1 MLRFPEARRVPP
13 PDLSETG
20 APASGAQA
28 APGVRALVHSLAAVA
43 RAGGPPRSWRRPAA
57 RRPPRTLAFT
67 ERVPPP
73 GSAEPAAAAQP
84 VRAIVHP
91 AAHDPAPA
99 RAGRFYPEPRSRR
112 SPHSLAFP
120 APLVRAAPQLA

>member
-20 APASGAQA
+20 APGAGGRA
-28 APGVRALVHSLAAVA
+28 PPGVRAIVHSLAAVA
-43 RAGGPPRSWRRPAA
+43 AAVAPPRSWRRPAA

-73 GSAEPAAAAQP
+73 GSAESAAAAQP
-84 VRAIVHP
+84 VRAIVRP
-91 AAHDPAPA
+91 AAHELVPGHA
-99 RAGRFYPEPRSRR
+99 RRFYPEPRSRR
-112 SPHSLAFP
+112 GPRSLAFP
-120 APLVRAAPQLA
+120 EELVRTAPSLA